1 MFRYHTN
8 KLKLL
13 NNLLEQEEGFL
24 QHFFEIRTDFVNI

>member
-13 NNLLEQEEGFL
+13 NNLQEQEEFM
-24 QHFFEIRTDFVNI
+24 QHFFEIRTDFLNI